1 MTIIDG
7 FYNKECNKIDP
18 SCINAFFEL
27 GLSEENPTELY
38 LDNSWGKTSVDLLP
52 AIKAGE
58 TMTYL
63 KLAPANNP
71 AYLEYDPENGIPQ
84 CIHGD
89 DLSRI
94 ISMKLLKDVKQTNL
108 TDGDVY
114 MWNSTTNQFEPFN
127 LANFVTAVNTAL
139 TNLGARVTNLETDVA
154 EIKAILARPSGIPS
168 DVRLVWGDINLYS
181 DYTNNN
187 NRQHGFFTHSTST
200 NKANDEYFA

>member
-1 MTIIDG
+1 MIIDG
-7 FYNKECNKIDP
+7 FYSKECNKIDP
-18 SCINAFFEL
+18 TCVNAYL
-27 GLSEENPTELY
+27 DMYLSEEDPTHLV
-38 LDNSWGKTSVDLLP
+38 LDTSWGKVETDLTP

-58 TMTYL
+58 TLTYL
-63 KLAPANNP
+63 HLSPANNP
-71 AYLEYDPENGIPQ
+71 EYLQYDGEDGVPQ

-94 ISMKLLKDVKQTNL
+94 ISMRLLKDVKQTNL
-108 TDGDVY
+108 TNGDVY

-127 LANFVTAVNTAL
+127 LANFVTTVNTAL

>member
-63 KLAPANNP
+63 KLAPAANP
-71 AYLEYDPENGIPQ
+71 EYLEYDPENGIPQ

-127 LANFVTAVNTAL
+127 LANFVTTVNTAL